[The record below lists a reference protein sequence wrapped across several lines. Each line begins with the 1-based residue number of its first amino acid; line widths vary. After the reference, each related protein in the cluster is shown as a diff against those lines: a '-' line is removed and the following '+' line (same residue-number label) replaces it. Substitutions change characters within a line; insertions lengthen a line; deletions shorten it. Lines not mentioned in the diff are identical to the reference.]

1 MSVLTVTEN
10 PERNPTGFG
19 SVSGLPDLP
28 EGFAEQFES
37 RYVDVDGLSLHAVV
51 GGSGSPI
58 LLISG
63 WPQFWW
69 AWRYVMAPLAA
80 HHRVTAVDPRGVG
93 LSERPAAG
101 YDTATVAA
109 ELGRLMARLG
119 HRRFDVVGH
128 DVGMWI
134 AYAMAADDPA
144 AVNRLVAIDAALPGI
159 STPPSALPDTERE
172 VEASWHFLF
181 NRLAALNHHLV
192 EGREDAFLCSQFL
205 VKAATPTAI
214 PRSSI
219 DVYLRAQQQ
228 PDALR
233 GSFAYYRALGETIR
247 QNRERALTPL
257 RLPVLAI
264 GGVSSR
270 GDLVG
275 PDLRRV
281 AHDVTAAT
289 IPECGHYVPEEA
301 PQRLLAELQSFLGAR
316 CRWEPDLR

>member
-1 MSVLTVTEN
+1 MSEPTASEN
-10 PERNPTGFG
+10 AQGGPTGFG
-19 SVSGLPDLP
+19 SVTGVPDLP
-28 EGFAEQFES
+28 DGFDEQFES
-37 RYVDVDGLSLHAVV
+37 RYVDVDGVHLHVVV
-51 GGSGSPI
+51 GGSGPPL

-69 AWRYVMAPLAA
+69 AWRYVMAPLAERHA
-80 HHRVTAVDPRGVG
+80 VIAVDPRGVG
-93 LSERPAAG
+93 LSDRPADG

-109 ELGRLMARLG
+109 ELSRLMGRLG

-144 AVNRLVAIDAALPGI
+144 AVNRLVVIDAVLPGI
-159 STPPSALPDTERE
+159 STPSSVLPDTQRE

-192 EGREDAFLCSQFL
+192 EGREEAFLCSQFL

-219 DVYLRAQQQ
+219 EVYLRAQRQS
-228 PDALR
+228 DALR
-233 GSFAYYRALGETIR
+233 GSFAYYRALDETIR
-247 QNRERALTPL
+247 ENRERALTRL
-257 RLPVLAI
+257 ALPVLAV
-264 GGVSSR
+264 GGAASR
-270 GDLVG
+270 GDTVG

-281 AHDVTAAT
+281 ADDVTAAT
-289 IPECGHYVPEEA
+289 IPGCGHYVPEEA
-301 PQRLLAELQSFLGAR
+301 PEALLGELQSFLVA
-316 CRWEPDLR
+316 